1 MMGATDVDV
10 GVHRGH
16 INQDKTLKQAV
27 LVIPVWRKE
36 REKKKAESWQT
47 KHLRKETKRR
57 R

>member
-10 GVHRGH
+10 GVHREH

-36 REKKKAESWQT
+36 RERKKKKKAG
-47 KHLRKETKRR
+47 RPNI
-57 R
+57 

>member
-10 GVHRGH
+10 GVHREH

-36 REKKKAESWQT
+36 REGGKKQKAADQT
-47 KHLRKETKRR
+47 FEEGE
-57 R
+57 